1 MSNMTLLFFGIVVFG
16 LMLVGMA
23 LTVTEFRRLGDE
35 EASGSDSA
43 SGKANSSRNT
53 GVHD

>member
-23 LTVTEFRRLGDE
+23 LTVTEFRRLTDE
-35 EASGSDSA
+35 EASGPDKNAGKTTSA
-43 SGKANSSRNT
+43 RNAKD
-53 GVHD
+53 HD

>member
-23 LTVTEFRRLGDE
+23 LTVTEFRRLADE
-35 EASGSDSA
+35 EASGPDKA
-43 SGKANSSRNT
+43 SGKPNSSRNT
-53 GVHD
+53 GDHD

>member
-1 MSNMTLLFFGIVVFG
+1 MSNMTLLFFGIIVFG

-35 EASGSDSA
+35 EASGPDSA
-43 SGKANSSRNT
+43 SGKPSSSRSKGNN
-53 GVHD
+53 D